1 MGQDH
6 SSSKDKGYDFVIDIS
21 DSKLHK
27 RKWPCYLNFKHVQH
41 LQDSLNRDDAIRNGE
56 QPHVI
61 PNGEEQAKAG
71 ERIETAIDEFLLKS
85 GQVDVVSVIGG
96 YKTGKTFLLNLLF
109 DTNLPAGSTIDSKT
123 KGLSF
128 KLPDTRPGHNHVLM
142 DTGSL
147 GAPVEELTQDDME
160 KQLKQRDDIIQRV
173 VASRSSTIFLVIN
186 ESTLVTYIIAAE
198 FLSPFTVRRHAPY
211 RDIAS

>member
-1 MGQDH
+1 
-6 SSSKDKGYDFVIDIS
+6 
-21 DSKLHK
+21 
-27 RKWPCYLNFKHVQH
+27 
-41 LQDSLNRDDAIRNGE
+41 
-56 QPHVI
+56 
-61 PNGEEQAKAG
+61 
-71 ERIETAIDEFLLKS
+71 
-85 GQVDVVSVIGG
+85 
-96 YKTGKTFLLNLLF
+96 
-109 DTNLPAGSTIDSKT
+109 
-123 KGLSF
+123 
-128 KLPDTRPGHNHVLM
+128 M